1 MANEQENDD
10 GLPWASPEIQRKYE
24 AALGRFMLEF
34 NRLDTLLGE
43 TLEFVLAH
51 LDRKDQIKDWV
62 GKDFALKLFFL
73 DRLKHSSGGC
83 GIKHVSIPDLK
94 NISGA
99 RNFFAHGHFDQNP
112 YDGSYVV
119 RLRDKK
125 PSYYSAKVI
134 DGLTEHATKASD
146 ALRSSHAFYLFSS
159 NQQTGGT

>member
-1 MANEQENDD
+1 MSDKQESDD

-51 LDRKDQIKDWV
+51 LDRKDLIKDCV
-62 GKDFALKLFFL
+62 GRDFSQKLFFL
-73 DRLKHSSGGC
+73 DLLKQSSGGS
-83 GIKHVSIPDLK
+83 GIKHVSISDLK
-94 NISGA
+94 NISGV
-99 RNFFAHGHFDQNP
+99 RNFLAHGHFDQNP

-125 PSYYSAKVI
+125 PSYRSAKVI
-134 DGLTEHATKASD
+134 DGLTEQATKASD